1 MKDLELGLASIVMPC
16 YNGVDYIMRSFKS
29 ILSQTYPY
37 IQLIFVDDGSMDN
50 SLSVAESFRKE
61 FDKKKYELIIISQD
75 NKGVAAACKLGIE
88 YATGEYLSFLDV
100 DDALLPYS
108 IEKKVHILKLYPECN
123 IVKTNGYRINENG
136 IRSLISDKFDS
147 GFIANSFSLYLLGEM
162 DNFAGTYM
170 VRNEVIKD
178 FYENK
183 IFLESRYGQNL
194 QIVLPASFYGT
205 HYYINEPQMLYF
217 IHSDSHSN
225 TDELFRLIELNN
237 EYYKIRSFILDQ
249 IIPSE
254 TQLKSK
260 LRKIYLS
267 NVINIICCFP
277 ECPETKLYFNK
288 YYAILSSE
296 YRTSF
301 EFRMYHARYNNN
313 LFLFYLYRILNFITT
328 RK

>member
-1 MKDLELGLASIVMPC
+1 
-16 YNGVDYIMRSFKS
+16 
-29 ILSQTYPY
+29 
-37 IQLIFVDDGSMDN
+37 
-50 SLSVAESFRKE
+50 
-61 FDKKKYELIIISQD
+61 
-75 NKGVAAACKLGIE
+75 
-88 YATGEYLSFLDV
+88 
-100 DDALLPYS
+100 
-108 IEKKVHILKLYPECN
+108 
-123 IVKTNGYRINENG
+123 
-136 IRSLISDKFDS
+136 
-147 GFIANSFSLYLLGEM
+147 
-162 DNFAGTYM
+162 
-170 VRNEVIKD
+170 
-178 FYENK
+178 
-183 IFLESRYGQNL
+183 
-194 QIVLPASFYGT
+194 
-205 HYYINEPQMLYF
+205 MLYF